1 MRESKDAQTHRAT
14 DQGAGRAEE
23 GAAIAA
29 GEAAAG
35 RDDNGAGCCFGSFV
49 LERLEQE
56 GDDGH
61 QQGEMD
67 GKQLRQWL
75 AREFP
80 AYLSRDA
87 DRLLFVDLFRPQ
99 NETDIR
105 TERRKHGLES
115 TVNEAARTPRDDA
128 QRSTGEDGGTVQP

>member
-1 MRESKDAQTHRAT
+1 MRKPIEQRIRELEEQKKALQSRLEKQ
-14 DQGAGRAEE
+14 QRAETT
-23 GAAIAA
+23 
-29 GEAAAG
+29 
-35 RDDNGAGCCFGSFV
+35 RRRMLLGSFV

-56 GDDGH
+56 GDDGQ
-61 QQGEMD
+61 QQGAMD

-87 DRLLFVDLFRPQ
+87 DRLLFVDLLWPQ
-99 NETDIR
+99 NETDTSNR
-105 TERRKHGLES
+105 AASSTGLES